1 MRILIIFGTRPE
13 AIKMAPVVLWLR
25 ERENIDA
32 KVCVTGQHREMLDQ
46 VLRLF
51 NIVPEFDLDIMR
63 KGQDLCDITSK
74 VLTGVREVLLK
85 TKPDLVLVHGD
96 TTTSFAA
103 ALAAFYLQI
112 PVGHV
117 EAGLRTNNIYS
128 PWPEELNRQ
137 IISRVSRYNFCPT
150 ESNRQNLLK
159 EGADEKSIIVCGN
172 TVVDALN
179 SVSKLIKSDEALQS
193 EIRKLVLLNGYD
205 TDRLKPDKRLILITG
220 HRRESYGEGFQN
232 ICKAIKFLSN
242 NYSDIDFVYPL
253 HLNPVVRKTV
263 KDFFGNNVTN
273 NLFLIEPLDY
283 VPFVYMMQNCFLIL
297 TDSGGIQEE
306 APSFGKPVIVMR
318 DTTERTE
325 AIEAGTAIL
334 AGTDSKKIIS
344 VIEELINN
352 QTKYIKMSNTANPY
366 GDGNAAVRIV
376 DFIDSLR
383 K

>member
-1 MRILIIFGTRPE
+1 MRILVIFGTRPE
-13 AIKMAPVVLWLR
+13 AIKMAPVVQLLR
-25 ERENIDA
+25 EKKDIDTI
-32 KVCVTGQHREMLDQ
+32 VCVSGQHREMLDQ
-46 VLRLF
+46 VLTLF
-51 NIVPEFDLDIMR
+51 NIVPEYDLNIMK

-74 VLTGVREVLLK
+74 VMTGVRNVLLE

-103 ALAAFYLQI
+103 AMSAFYLQI

-137 IISRVSRYNFCPT
+137 IVSRISSYHFCPT
-150 ESNRQNLLK
+150 ESNKQNLIR
-159 EGADEKSIIVCGN
+159 EGAREDAIIVCGN

-179 SVSKLIKSDEALQS
+179 SVSKLIKSNKALQS
-193 EIRKLVLLNGYD
+193 EIWKLVLLNGYD

-242 NYSDIDFVYPL
+242 NYSDIDFVYPV

-263 KDFFGNNVTN
+263 KDFFSNDVTT

-283 VPFVYMMQNCFLIL
+283 LPFVYMMQNSFLIL

-318 DTTERTE
+318 DTTERVE
-325 AIEAGTAIL
+325 ALEAGTAIL
-334 AGTDSKKIIS
+334 AGTDSKKIIT

-352 QTKYIKMSNTANPY
+352 QTKYMKMSNTANPY
-366 GDGNAAVRIV
+366 GDGNAAVRIA
-376 DFIDSLR
+376 DFIESLR
-383 K
+383 M